1 MKLTAKNDEFLEAI
15 KNIVNEKI
23 YKKVLTIY
31 NEQGLAETVNFL
43 NQYFNWKEIE
53 KTYLP
58 YHLQF
63 YK

>member
-43 NQYFNWKEIE
+43 NQYFNWEEIE

>member
-1 MKLTAKNDEFLEAI
+1 MKLTAKNDEFLEVI
-15 KNIVNEKI
+15 KGIVNEKI

-53 KTYLP
+53 KMYVP